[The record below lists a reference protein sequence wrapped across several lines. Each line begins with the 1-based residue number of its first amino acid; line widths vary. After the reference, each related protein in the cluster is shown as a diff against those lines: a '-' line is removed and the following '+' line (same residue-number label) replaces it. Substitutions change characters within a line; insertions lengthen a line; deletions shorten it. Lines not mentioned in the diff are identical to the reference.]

1 MTSFFTVARNLGN
14 VKYIICSNLQKRV
27 FALKNL
33 SFCWI
38 YIFFLLNLQYDF
50 CRSIFVLLCV
60 Q

>member
-1 MTSFFTVARNLGN
+1 MARSLEN
-14 VKYIICSNLQKRV
+14 VKYIIYSNLQKGV

-33 SFCWI
+33 SFLLGI
-38 YIFFLLNLQYDF
+38 YIFLLNLQYDF